1 VGRASGA
8 VLVVCQEAELEASE
22 ILDAA
27 AQDSMSE
34 ASEVA
39 YPPLP
44 PTMC

>member
-1 VGRASGA
+1 VHLERFLKFCRSAGP
-8 VLVVCQEAELEASE
+8 EASE

-27 AQDSMSE
+27 AQDSKSE
-34 ASEVA
+34 ASEAA